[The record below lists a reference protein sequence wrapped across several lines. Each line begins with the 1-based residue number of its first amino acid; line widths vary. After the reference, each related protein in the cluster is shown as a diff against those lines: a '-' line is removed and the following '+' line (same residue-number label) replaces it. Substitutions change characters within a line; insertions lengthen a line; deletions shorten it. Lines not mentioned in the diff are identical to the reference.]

1 MYTQKMCHMRNS
13 NLHKKNIYKRSLLL
27 PTHNSIPPSPHPHHT
42 HTHLA
47 HMLTHTHH
55 PALARLPTIPDLCTK
70 RAHNQM
76 ANHSGTSWWGG
87 CPKDPLICSLSVQ
100 GKLGWG
106 GWGEGGE
113 LIWFI
118 LLLSLK
124 EEALDTSVKGDGLNY
139 FLGQAVPIFD
149 CSR

>member
-1 MYTQKMCHMRNS
+1 MFTKVIHICQLTMHVYTKNVPYEKQQFT
-13 NLHKKNIYKRSLLL
+13 KKYIYNRSLLL

-100 GKLGWG
+100 GKLRWG

-124 EEALDTSVKGDGLNY
+124 ES
-139 FLGQAVPIFD
+139 P
-149 CSR
+149 